1 MQSISSFTIR
11 CASFLYEHIVLYFIL
26 LALNITF
33 SVMLMDLINSIP
45 TAEGAIESFK
55 LLTGYYFGNSE
66 GFWKTIL
73 LSFLNGL
80 IWIVLSIVPIMLA
93 IAGSEKYIQWLRITL
108 FIFGFAFV
116 IAGLYFIGHALSL
129 FGTLLILG
137 GIIWLAVKVFSE

>member
-11 CASFLYEHIVLYFIL
+11 CASFLYEHILLYFIL

-33 SVMLMDLINSIP
+33 SVLIMDLIHSIP

-73 LSFLNGL
+73 LSSLNGI
-80 IWIVLSIVPIMLA
+80 IWIVLSIVPIMLS
-93 IAGSEKYIQWLRITL
+93 IAGSEKYNQWLRITL
-108 FIFGFAFV
+108 FIFGFSFA
-116 IAGLYFIGHALSL
+116 ITGLYFIGHALSL
-129 FGTLLILG
+129 FGTLLIIC
-137 GIIWLAVKVFSE
+137 GIIWLFAKVFSQ

>member
-11 CASFLYEHIVLYFIL
+11 CASFLYEHILLYFIL

-33 SVMLMDLINSIP
+33 SVLLMDLIYSIP

-66 GFWKTIL
+66 GFWKTIF
-73 LSFLNGL
+73 LSSLNGI

-93 IAGSEKYIQWLRITL
+93 IAGSEKYNQWLRITL
-108 FIFGFAFV
+108 FIFGFSFV
-116 IAGLYFIGHALSL
+116 ITGLYFIGQALSL
-129 FGTLLILG
+129 FGTLLIIC
-137 GIIWLAVKVFSE
+137 GIIWLFVKVFSQ

>member
-11 CASFLYEHIVLYFIL
+11 CASFLYEHIILYFIL

-33 SVMLMDLINSIP
+33 SVILMDLINLIP
-45 TAEGAIESFK
+45 TAEGAVESFK

-73 LSFLNGL
+73 LSSLNGV

-93 IAGSEKYIQWLRITL
+93 IVGSEKYSQWLRITL
-108 FIFGFAFV
+108 FIFGFSFV
-116 IAGLYFIGHALSL
+116 ITGLYFIGHALSL

-137 GIIWLAVKVFSE
+137 GITWLVVKVFSE

>member
-11 CASFLYEHIVLYFIL
+11 CASFLYEHIILYFII

-33 SVMLMDLINSIP
+33 SIMLMDLINSIP

-129 FGTLLILG
+129 FGTLLILS

>member
-11 CASFLYEHIVLYFIL
+11 CASFLYEHILLYFIL

-33 SVMLMDLINSIP
+33 SVLLMDLIYSIP

-66 GFWKTIL
+66 GFWKTIV
-73 LSFLNGL
+73 LSSLNGI

-93 IAGSEKYIQWLRITL
+93 IAGSEKYNQWLRITL
-108 FIFGFAFV
+108 FIFGFSFV
-116 IAGLYFIGHALSL
+116 ITGLYFIGQALSL
-129 FGTLLILG
+129 FGTLLIIC
-137 GIIWLAVKVFSE
+137 GIIWLFVKVFSQ

>member
-1 MQSISSFTIR
+1 
-11 CASFLYEHIVLYFIL
+11 
-26 LALNITF
+26 
-33 SVMLMDLINSIP
+33 MDLINSIP

-73 LSFLNGL
+73 LSSLNGI
-80 IWIVLSIVPIMLA
+80 IWILLSIVPITLA
-93 IAGSEKYIQWLRITL
+93 IVGREKYSQWLRITL

-116 IAGLYFIGHALSL
+116 VTGLYFIGHALSL

-137 GIIWLAVKVFSE
+137 GIIWLVVKVFSE